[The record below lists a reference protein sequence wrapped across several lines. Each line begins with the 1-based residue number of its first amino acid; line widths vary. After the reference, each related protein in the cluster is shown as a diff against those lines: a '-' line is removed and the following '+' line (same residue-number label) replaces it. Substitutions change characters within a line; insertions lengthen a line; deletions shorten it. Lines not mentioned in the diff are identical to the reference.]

1 MCIGEY
7 NYTHYTY
14 MYVRYFEF
22 FFWGGRGMCGCKYLT
37 FKIFIEA
44 SEFETREKVAASER

>member
-1 MCIGEY
+1 MCNVYRRIQL
-7 NYTHYTY
+7 YTLYI
-14 MYVRYFEF
+14 YVRYFEF
-22 FFWGGRGMCGCKYLT
+22 FLGGRGMCGCKYLT